1 MFNRYFSGLKLSSSA
16 LAFLLIT
23 AGLYF
28 GACSKDKE
36 ETEQVEET
44 ESVEVEVETPGDSE
58 TETGTEMEMET
69 KTEADKSQ
77 SREGLPSE
85 ISGPCNGKSEGDPCV
100 VVVTGGT
107 EIKGT
112 CKMSTRKNLGCMPD
126 PILNKD
132 KVQEPNWT
140 PPASESPGSE

>member
-16 LAFLLIT
+16 LALLLIA

-28 GACSKDKE
+28 GACSKDKD

-44 ESVEVEVETPGDSE
+44 ESVEVEVETPEESAVTQPEAE
-58 TETGTEMEMET
+58 TDKG
-69 KTEADKSQ
+69 KT
-77 SREGLPSE
+77 REGLPPE
-85 ISGPCNGKSEGDPCV
+85 ISEPCVGKSTGDPCV
-100 VVVTGGT
+100 VIVTGGV

-112 CKMSTRKNLGCMPD
+112 CKMTTKKQLGCNPD

-132 KVQEPNWT
+132 KVQEPDALPPT
-140 PPASESPGSE
+140 P

>member
-1 MFNRYFSGLKLSSSA
+1 MFHRYFSGLKLSSSA
-16 LAFLLIT
+16 LALLLIA

-44 ESVEVEVETPGDSE
+44 ESVEVEVETPEVSE
-58 TETGTEMEMET
+58 PETGTET
-69 KTEADKSQ
+69 KTEKDESQ
-77 SREGLPSE
+77 SREGLPPE

-100 VVVTGGT
+100 VVVTGGA

-112 CKMSTRKNLGCMPD
+112 CKMSTKKHLGCMPD

-132 KVQEPNWT
+132 KVQEPDWT